1 MHKKLLVCGI
11 ALFFIFTLSSGVFAE
26 TETGFGSMIL
36 GADMMMS
43 DWQLDYIRPIKP
55 GELEKGEYRL
65 TPIIGRFDS
74 SGETNVFS
82 GRGTD
87 DSSDFDSM
95 FYLMALDTAV
105 SENLILHGKYL
116 YKPYSEYNDN
126 GDENRMS
133 LLDLFLDY
141 EFENENKM
149 FFGFNRSYNK
159 NKEYNSSGVFE
170 SEEEDKT
177 NFYYLGFEIR
187 GSFTG
192 GNE

>member
-11 ALFFIFTLSSGVFAE
+11 ALFFIFTLSSGVFAQMGLE
-26 TETGFGSMIL
+26 SMIL
-36 GADMMMS
+36 GSDIMMS
-43 DWQLDYIRPIKP
+43 DWQLDYIRPIEP

-74 SGETNVFS
+74 SGETNYFS
-82 GRGTD
+82 GSILD
-87 DSSDFDSM
+87 NSSDYDSM

-116 YKPYSEYNDN
+116 YKPYSEYNDD

-159 NKEYNSSGVFE
+159 DKEYNSSGILNN
-170 SEEEDKT
+170 EEEDKT

-187 GSFTG
+187 GSFAG
-192 GNE
+192 DNE

>member
-11 ALFFIFTLSSGVFAE
+11 ALFFIFTLSSGVFAQMGLE
-26 TETGFGSMIL
+26 SMIL
-36 GADMMMS
+36 GSDIMMS
-43 DWQLDYIRPIKP
+43 DWQLDYIRPIEP

-65 TPIIGRFDS
+65 TPIIGRFD
-74 SGETNVFS
+74 FS
-82 GRGTD
+82 DERNPESRFGSND
-87 DSSDFDSM
+87 DYDSM
-95 FYLMALDTAV
+95 FYLLALDTAV
-105 SENLILHGKYL
+105 SENLMLHGKYL
-116 YKPYSEYNDN
+116 YKPYSEYNEY

-159 NKEYNSSGVFE
+159 DKEYNSSGILNN
-170 SEEEDKT
+170 EEEDKT

>member
-1 MHKKLLVCGI
+1 MHKKLLVCGM
-11 ALFFIFTLSSGVFAE
+11 ALFFIFTLSGGVFAQMGLE
-26 TETGFGSMIL
+26 SMIL
-36 GADMMMS
+36 GSDIMMS
-43 DWQLDYIRPIKP
+43 DWQLDYIRPIEP

-74 SGETNVFS
+74 SGETNYFS
-82 GRGTD
+82 GLNSD
-87 DSSDFDSM
+87 ESSDYDSM

-133 LLDLFLDY
+133 LLDFFLDY

-159 NKEYNSSGVFE
+159 NKNYDASGVFE
-170 SEEEDKT
+170 NEEEDKT

-187 GSFTG
+187 GSFAG
-192 GNE
+192 DNK